1 MTGERNKLIWG
12 EIVARA
18 WRDAA
23 FKQQLLGNPKTVLTE
38 AGMSVPEDVE
48 LQVVQDTPTLRHL
61 VLPVAPTGGSS
72 TLSEAALDLVSGGG
86 STATTT
92 TTVQTQTAVTTS
104 TEVEEIET
112 TTTTT
117 AEAEAEVAV
126 VAVVVPV
133 LIT

>member
-23 FKQQLLGNPKTVLTE
+23 FKQQLLSNPKAVLTE

-72 TLSEAALDLVSGGG
+72 TLSEAELDLVSGGG
-86 STATTT
+86 STTPPPPATVSGVEFIVAAVSVSVTEIQTT
-92 TTVQTQTAVTTS
+92 ATATAVT
-104 TEVEEIET
+104 VIEN
-112 TTTTT
+112 
-117 AEAEAEVAV
+117 
-126 VAVVVPV
+126 
-133 LIT
+133 

>member
-23 FKQQLLGNPKTVLTE
+23 FKQQLLSNPKAVLTE

-61 VLPVAPTGGSS
+61 VLPQRLKKSRQQQQQQRRLKLKLQSSPWLFRFSSLNPDTEGRSGSEQS
-72 TLSEAALDLVSGGG
+72 FS
-86 STATTT
+86 
-92 TTVQTQTAVTTS
+92 
-104 TEVEEIET
+104 
-112 TTTTT
+112 
-117 AEAEAEVAV
+117 
-126 VAVVVPV
+126 
-133 LIT
+133 LITLTLNY

>member
-23 FKQQLLGNPKTVLTE
+23 FKQQLLSNPKAVLTE

-61 VLPVAPTGGSS
+61 VLPA
-72 TLSEAALDLVSGGG
+72 
-86 STATTT
+86 
-92 TTVQTQTAVTTS
+92 VQRQ
-104 TEVEEIET
+104 
-112 TTTTT
+112 
-117 AEAEAEVAV
+117 
-126 VAVVVPV
+126 
-133 LIT
+133 LRRQCKHKRQ

>member
-23 FKQQLLGNPKTVLTE
+23 FKQQLLSNPKAVLTE

-61 VLPVAPTGGSS
+61 VLPP
-72 TLSEAALDLVSGGG
+72 
-86 STATTT
+86 TTT
-92 TTVQTQTAVTTS
+92 RNS
-104 TEVEEIET
+104 FWCRIYSSRS
-112 TTTTT
+112 
-117 AEAEAEVAV
+117 
-126 VAVVVPV
+126 
-133 LIT
+133 ISISNRNSNNCNCNCCDCD